1 MVRRKRDVM
10 MMMMKDNK
18 GKKIKIKNGGIE
30 KIYFLHGKEKF
41 KISHGGPCHPF
52 CKGGWTSRLC

>member
-18 GKKIKIKNGGIE
+18 GKKIKIKNGGNRENI
-30 KIYFLHGKEKF
+30 FLAWERKV
-41 KISHGGPCHPF
+41 
-52 CKGGWTSRLC
+52 